1 MTSFYLGLL
10 IILIV
15 AIIAGLLYVRTVAR
29 STFNIEDLLSPPWDD
44 NNASSAKTVA
54 SGAKPR
60 KATRKTPKKVASIHS
75 KPKGKSK

>member
-15 AIIAGLLYVRTVAR
+15 AITAVLLYVRTVAR

-44 NNASSAKTVA
+44 NNASSVKTAV
-54 SGAKPR
+54 SGAKPQKAVR
-60 KATRKTPKKVASIHS
+60 KPRKKAVSIQS
-75 KPKGKSK
+75 NLKGKSK

>member
-15 AIIAGLLYVRTVAR
+15 VITAGLLYVRTVAR
-29 STFNIEDLLSPPWDD
+29 IPFNIEDLLSPPWDD
-44 NNASSAKTVA
+44 NSDTSAKTVA

-60 KATRKTPKKVASIHS
+60 KATRKTLKKAVSIQS